1 MKTKIVIALIMLF
14 LASAPHAQANP
25 TKRVAILETVDKEG
39 QVPYGVK
46 LMVRSKL
53 CEFITATPGYEGFD
67 RVDVGSILNEHEFQ
81 RSGLVSEKDIKRL
94 GEMTG
99 ADYVLVAEAA
109 YLNNSYVFLSAKIL
123 NVETAKVEQTA
134 NVQSQTTVEGLEQNC
149 KNLAGK
155 LLNVNAE
162 TGALRGELILSD
174 GKYIGEH
181 KNGKPHGRG
190 IIYFSS
196 EDKRKSYE
204 GDWNN
209 GIREGN
215 GTMVWKNGGKY
226 VGNWKSGV
234 RNGYGTH
241 YYADGEIYEGNWLAD
256 KQHGKGKIT
265 FASDDSSNRKY
276 YDGEWVSGIR
286 QGMGT
291 MMWNDGSW
299 YKGGWKNG
307 SRHGKGE
314 FHYSNGNK
322 FVGIFNEGKRHGE
335 GTFYWNNGDRLE
347 ATWVND
353 VKQGAAVYYWSDGAT
368 CEKRNYVDDK
378 REGRASKWFSTGW
391 HESGNYVNDVREGK
405 WEEFDSNW
413 SKIFTR
419 IYKNGKLIKTKKPFW

>member
-1 MKTKIVIALIMLF
+1 MKIKFIIALIVIF
-14 LASAPHAQANP
+14 LASATHAQTNL
-25 TKRVAILETVDKEG
+25 TKRVAILETVDKED

-134 NVQSQTTVEGLEQNC
+134 NVQSPTTVEGLEQNC

-190 IIYFSS
+190 TIYFAS
-196 EDKRKSYE
+196 DDARKYYE
-204 GDWNN
+204 GDWIN
-209 GIREGN
+209 GIREGS
-215 GTMVWKNGGKY
+215 GTMVWKSGGKY
-226 VGNWKSGV
+226 VGNWKNGV

-241 YYADGEIYEGNWLAD
+241 YYANGEIYEGNWLAD
-256 KQHGKGKIT
+256 KEHDKGKIT
-265 FASDDSSNRKY
+265 FALNDSANRKY
-276 YDGEWVSGIR
+276 YDGDWVSGIL

-291 MMWNDGSW
+291 MMWNNGHW
-299 YKGGWKNG
+299 YKGGWRNG
-307 SRHGKGE
+307 SRYGNGE
-314 FHYSNGNK
+314 DHYPNGDK
-322 FVGIFNEGKRHGE
+322 FVGIFNDNKRHGE
-335 GTFYWNNGDRLE
+335 GTFYWNDGQYEVAYYRD
-347 ATWVND
+347 D
-353 VKQGAAVYYWSDGAT
+353 VKNGFATHYIDNGQSYQKGYYENG
-368 CEKRNYVDDK
+368 KK
-378 REGRASKWFSTGW
+378 
-391 HESGNYVNDVREGK
+391 EGK
-405 WEEFDSNW
+405 WE
-413 SKIFTR
+413 IYIYGRHAFTAT
-419 IYKNGKLIKTKKPFW
+419 YKNGKKVKKKWHKL

>member
-1 MKTKIVIALIMLF
+1 MKTKVVIALIVLL
-14 LASAPHAQANP
+14 LASATYAQANP
-25 TKRVAILETVDKEG
+25 TKRVAILETVDKES

-134 NVQSQTTVEGLEQNC
+134 NVQSPTTVEGLEQNC

-162 TGALRGELILSD
+162 TGASRGELILSD

-196 EDKRKSYE
+196 EDKRKSYD
-204 GDWNN
+204 GDWIN
-209 GIREGN
+209 GIREGS
-215 GTMVWKNGGKY
+215 GTMVWRNGGKY
-226 VGNWKSGV
+226 VGKWKSGV

-241 YYADGEIYEGNWLAD
+241 YYANGEIYEGNWLAD

-265 FASDDSSNRKY
+265 FAYNDSANRKY
-276 YDGEWVSGIR
+276 YDGEWVSNIR
-286 QGMGT
+286 QGIGT
-291 MMWNDGSW
+291 MMWNDGEW
-299 YKGGWKNG
+299 YKGGWRNG
-307 SRHGKGE
+307 KMHGNGE
-314 FHYSNGNK
+314 LHFSNGNK
-322 FVGIFNEGKRHGE
+322 FVGIYNDNKRHGE
-335 GTFYWNNGDRLE
+335 GTFYWNDGDRLK
-347 ATWVND
+347 AKWVNG
-353 VKQGAAVYYWSDGAT
+353 VKQGYAVYYWSNGDY
-368 CEKRNYVDDK
+368 EKRNYVDDK
-378 REGRASKWFSTGW
+378 REGWASKWFRSGG
-391 HESGNYVNDVREGK
+391 HESGNYVNDMREGK
-405 WEEFDSNW
+405 WEEWDSNMY
-413 SKIFTR
+413 KTYTKT
-419 IYKNGKLIKTKKPFW
+419 YKNGKYIKGKIHYR

>member
-1 MKTKIVIALIMLF
+1 MKTKVVIALIVLL
-14 LASAPHAQANP
+14 LASATYAQANP
-25 TKRVAILETVDKEG
+25 TKRVAILETVDKES

-99 ADYVLVAEAA
+99 ADYVLVTEAA

-162 TGALRGELILSD
+162 TGALRGKLILSD
-174 GKYIGEH
+174 GEYIGEH

-204 GDWNN
+204 GDWIN

-241 YYADGEIYEGNWLAD
+241 HYADGEIYEGNWLAG

-291 MMWNDGSW
+291 MMWNDGEW
-299 YKGGWKNG
+299 YKGGWENG
-307 SRHGKGE
+307 VKHGKGE
-314 FHYSNGNK
+314 IHYPNGRK
-322 FVGIFNEGKRHGE
+322 FVGIFNKGKKNGE
-335 GTFYWNNGDRLE
+335 GTYYWNDGEYEVAYYRDGVENGF
-347 ATWVND
+347 ATHYIDNGQSYQ
-353 VKQGAAVYYWSDGAT
+353 KGYYENG
-368 CEKRNYVDDK
+368 KK
-378 REGRASKWFSTGW
+378 
-391 HESGNYVNDVREGK
+391 EGK
-405 WEEFDSNW
+405 WESY
-413 SKIFTR
+413 IYGRHAFTYT
-419 IYKNGKLIKTKKPFW
+419 YKNGKKVKEKYHKY